1 MMHERENMERR
12 LEPCGTEENLGE
24 SAEASSS
31 QSETVSLRMEQDR
44 LENALRRAQ
53 ADLVNYRNRMETERA
68 DLFKYG
74 NQRLLG
80 RLLPILDELTL
91 ALQQPSDGASSDSW
105 LEGFRL
111 INRKFHAL
119 LELEGVEPIEALGK
133 PFDPSEHEALAQ
145 QQTADKE
152 DGRVLMVVRN
162 GYKLHNRLLRPAQ
175 VIVAVNSGLS
185 PADPDSNPVSDN

>member
-1 MMHERENMERR
+1 MESRQ
-12 LEPCGTEENLGE
+12 EYCDPEENFE
-24 SAEASSS
+24 SSEESVSSE
-31 QSETVSLRMEQDR
+31 SETSSRRMEQDR

-53 ADLVNYRNRMETERA
+53 ADLVNYRNRMEAERA
-68 DLFKYG
+68 DLLKYG

-80 RLLPILDELTL
+80 RLLPILDELAL

-105 LEGFRL
+105 LEGFHL
-111 INRKFHAL
+111 INRKLNAL

-145 QQTADKE
+145 QQTSDKE
-152 DGRVLMVVRN
+152 DGEVLMVVRN

-175 VIVAVNSGLS
+175 VVVAANDGAPS
-185 PADPDSNPVSDN
+185 AQPDSDSVSHT

>member
-1 MMHERENMERR
+1 MDERENMESRQ
-12 LEPCGTEENLGE
+12 EYCDPEENFE
-24 SAEASSS
+24 SSEESVSSE
-31 QSETVSLRMEQDR
+31 SETSSRRMEQDR

-53 ADLVNYRNRMETERA
+53 ADLVNYRNRMEAERA
-68 DLFKYG
+68 DLLKYG

-105 LEGFRL
+105 LEGFHL
-111 INRKFHAL
+111 INRKLNAL

-145 QQTADKE
+145 QQTSDKE
-152 DGRVLMVVRN
+152 DGEVLMVVRN

-175 VIVAVNSGLS
+175 VVVAANDGAPS
-185 PADPDSNPVSDN
+185 AQPDSDSVSHT

>member
-1 MMHERENMERR
+1 MDERENMEHQQ
-12 LEPCGTEENLGE
+12 ESCGTEENVGAP
-24 SAEASSS
+24 AEASSL
-31 QSETVSLRMEQDR
+31 EMERGR

-68 DLFKYG
+68 DLLKYG

-80 RLLPILDELTL
+80 RLLPILDELSL

-105 LEGFRL
+105 VEGFRL
-111 INRKFHAL
+111 INRKLQAL

-152 DGRVLMVVRN
+152 DGQVLMVVRN

-175 VIVAVNSGLS
+175 VVVAVNSGS
-185 PADPDSNPVSDN
+185 PPAEPDAGPVSDN

>member
-1 MMHERENMERR
+1 MDVRENMECRQ
-12 LEPCGTEENLGE
+12 ESCETGE
-24 SAEASSS
+24 ATGAPSESSS
-31 QSETVSLRMEQDR
+31 LEVEQGR

-68 DLFKYG
+68 DLLKYG

-105 LEGFRL
+105 LEGFHL
-111 INRKFHAL
+111 INRKLNAL

-145 QQTADKE
+145 QQTSDKE
-152 DGRVLMVVRN
+152 DGEVLMVVRN

-175 VIVAVNSGLS
+175 VVVAANDGAPS
-185 PADPDSNPVSDN
+185 AQPDSDSVSHT

>member
-31 QSETVSLRMEQDR
+31 ESETVSLRMEQDR

-68 DLFKYG
+68 DLLKYG

-111 INRKFHAL
+111 INRKFQAL

-152 DGRVLMVVRN
+152 DGQVLMVVRN
-162 GYKLHNRLLRPAQ
+162 GYRLHTRLLRPAQ
-175 VIVAVNSGLS
+175 VIVAVNSGPS
-185 PADPDSNPVSDN
+185 PTDPDSNPVSDN

>member
-31 QSETVSLRMEQDR
+31 ESETVSLRMDQDR

-68 DLFKYG
+68 DLLKYG

-91 ALQQPSDGASSDSW
+91 ALQQPSDGASSDGW

-111 INRKFHAL
+111 INRKLHAL

-152 DGRVLMVVRN
+152 DGQVLMVVRN

-175 VIVAVNSGLS
+175 VIVAVNSGPS
-185 PADPDSNPVSDN
+185 PADLDSNPVSDN

>member
-1 MMHERENMERR
+1 MHERENMESRQ
-12 LEPCGTEENLGE
+12 EYCDPEENFE
-24 SAEASSS
+24 SSEESVSSE
-31 QSETVSLRMEQDR
+31 SETSSRRMEQDR

-53 ADLVNYRNRMETERA
+53 ADLVNYRNRMEAERA
-68 DLFKYG
+68 DLLKYG

-80 RLLPILDELTL
+80 RLLPILDELAL

-105 LEGFRL
+105 LEGFHL
-111 INRKFHAL
+111 INRKLNAL

-145 QQTADKE
+145 QQTSDKE
-152 DGRVLMVVRN
+152 DGEVLMVVRN

-175 VIVAVNSGLS
+175 VVVAANDGAPS
-185 PADPDSNPVSDN
+185 AQPDSDSVSHT